1 MLIEERGNTIVESM
15 AGTGIVVPIC
25 ELYSDS
31 ADLDGGRMRS
41 AIPVSSLMVR

>member
-1 MLIEERGNTIVESM
+1 MLIEERGNTIV
-15 AGTGIVVPIC
+15 

>member
-25 ELYSDS
+25 ELHPYPY
-31 ADLDGGRMRS
+31 GR
-41 AIPVSSLMVR
+41 